1 MLLTLRYSL
10 RHYIANDIL
19 IVAVIFK
26 KNFWCDTLIC

>member
-19 IVAVIFK
+19 IVAVIFTRA
-26 KNFWCDTLIC
+26 TLC